1 MFGKDVNKDIEVK
14 GDKLNQGGLIFG
26 GNKGAIARIAEYLAC
41 IQMVLT
47 SHQGNM
53 GIKWNNLEI
62 NKRYKGQKDAFRKT
76 SANEVSFL
84 KFSQNIR

>member
-1 MFGKDVNKDIEVK
+1 MYSNGSDLSSGKY
-14 GDKLNQGGLIFG
+14 
-26 GNKGAIARIAEYLAC
+26 GNKME
-41 IQMVLT
+41 
-47 SHQGNM
+47 H
-53 GIKWNNLEI
+53 NLEI